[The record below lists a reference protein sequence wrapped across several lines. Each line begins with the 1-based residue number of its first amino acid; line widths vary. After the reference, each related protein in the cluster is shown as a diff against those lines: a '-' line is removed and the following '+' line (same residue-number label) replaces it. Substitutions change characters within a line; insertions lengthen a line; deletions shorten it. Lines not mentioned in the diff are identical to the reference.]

1 MNENEN
7 TPVNSVV
14 DEDWG
19 EISLDD
25 IFTAEAEPEAE
36 ETTGEGTE
44 EKADPEANQQ
54 TGGEDEESHD
64 DADTAESFVLK
75 HLGTEQTVGRDEV
88 IALAQKGLDY
98 SRIRDKL
105 QTSETEKSEIAEKL
119 SYFEKLADSQ
129 GKTLDQ
135 FIEAT
140 AAALRADEKKIP
152 YEDALREVQ
161 FEFEKSKFAKE
172 KTDWEKSRSDTE
184 TEENTRQADIDA
196 FMAKYPEA
204 AAKPDS
210 VTTPAS
216 TRRRTGAAC
225 PRRRLAC
232 SIRCSAVCSCALTFP
247 LLKTHSLAFRPHR
260 AAVKQSDT
268 VRSMPKLLWPQRTVC
283 IVPSYCPVY
292 SPSVR
297 STSA

>member
-7 TPVNSVV
+7 APVNSVV

-25 IFTAEAEPEAE
+25 LFTAEAEPEAE
-36 ETTGEGTE
+36 ETTGEGAE
-44 EKADPEANQQ
+44 ENADPEANQQ

-172 KTDWEKSRSDTE
+172 KTNWEKSRSDTE

-210 VTTPAS
+210 IPKEVWAEAEKTSLTEAYGNYMAKQKDAEIAS
-216 TRRRTGAAC
+216 LRKQLEQEKQYRKNKESSTGSQATDN
-225 PRRRLAC
+225 
-232 SIRCSAVCSCALTFP
+232 SGEKDTFFEALWN
-247 LLKTHSLAFRPHR
+247 
-260 AAVKQSDT
+260 D
-268 VRSMPKLLWPQRTVC
+268 
-283 IVPSYCPVY
+283 
-292 SPSVR
+292 
-297 STSA
+297 

>member
-14 DEDWG
+14 DDDWG

-25 IFTAEAEPEAE
+25 LFTAEAEPEAE
-36 ETTGEGTE
+36 ETTGEGIE
-44 EKADPEANQQ
+44 GNADPEANQQ
-54 TGGEDEESHD
+54 TGGENEESHD

-210 VTTPAS
+210 IPKEVWAEAEKTSLTEAYGNYMAKQKDAEIAS
-216 TRRRTGAAC
+216 LRKQLEQEKQYRKNKESSTGSQATDN
-225 PRRRLAC
+225 
-232 SIRCSAVCSCALTFP
+232 SGEKDTFFEALWN
-247 LLKTHSLAFRPHR
+247 
-260 AAVKQSDT
+260 D
-268 VRSMPKLLWPQRTVC
+268 
-283 IVPSYCPVY
+283 
-292 SPSVR
+292 
-297 STSA
+297 

>member
-172 KTDWEKSRSDTE
+172 KTNWEKSRSDTE

-210 VTTPAS
+210 IPKEVWAEAEKTSLTEAYGNYMAKQKDAEIAS
-216 TRRRTGAAC
+216 LRKQLEQEKQYRKNKESSTGSQATDN
-225 PRRRLAC
+225 
-232 SIRCSAVCSCALTFP
+232 SGEKDTFFEALWN
-247 LLKTHSLAFRPHR
+247 
-260 AAVKQSDT
+260 D
-268 VRSMPKLLWPQRTVC
+268 
-283 IVPSYCPVY
+283 
-292 SPSVR
+292 
-297 STSA
+297 

>member
-44 EKADPEANQQ
+44 ENADPEANQQ

-210 VTTPAS
+210 IPKEVWAEAEKTSLTEAYGNYMAKQKDAEIAS
-216 TRRRTGAAC
+216 LRKQLEQEKQYRKNKESSTGSQATDN
-225 PRRRLAC
+225 
-232 SIRCSAVCSCALTFP
+232 SGEKDTFFEALWN
-247 LLKTHSLAFRPHR
+247 
-260 AAVKQSDT
+260 D
-268 VRSMPKLLWPQRTVC
+268 
-283 IVPSYCPVY
+283 
-292 SPSVR
+292 
-297 STSA
+297 

>member
-14 DEDWG
+14 NEDWG

-25 IFTAEAEPEAE
+25 LFTAEAEPEVE

-44 EKADPEANQQ
+44 ENADPEANQQ

-210 VTTPAS
+210 IPKEVWAEAEKTSLTEAYGNYMAKQKDAEIAS
-216 TRRRTGAAC
+216 LRKQLEQEKQYRKNKESSTGSQATDN
-225 PRRRLAC
+225 
-232 SIRCSAVCSCALTFP
+232 SGEKDTFFE
-247 LLKTHSLAFRPHR
+247 T
-260 AAVKQSDT
+260 
-268 VRSMPKLLWPQRTVC
+268 LWND
-283 IVPSYCPVY
+283 
-292 SPSVR
+292 
-297 STSA
+297 

>member
-44 EKADPEANQQ
+44 ENADPEANQQ

-98 SRIRDKL
+98 SRIKDKL

-172 KTDWEKSRSDTE
+172 KTNWEKSRSDTE

-210 VTTPAS
+210 IPKEVWAEAEKTSLTEAYGNYMAKQKDAEIAS
-216 TRRRTGAAC
+216 LRKQLEQEKQYRKNKESSTGSQATDN
-225 PRRRLAC
+225 
-232 SIRCSAVCSCALTFP
+232 SGEKDTFFE
-247 LLKTHSLAFRPHR
+247 T
-260 AAVKQSDT
+260 
-268 VRSMPKLLWPQRTVC
+268 LWND
-283 IVPSYCPVY
+283 
-292 SPSVR
+292 
-297 STSA
+297 

>member
-25 IFTAEAEPEAE
+25 LFTAEAEPEAE

-44 EKADPEANQQ
+44 ENADPEANQQ

-98 SRIRDKL
+98 SRIKDKL

-172 KTDWEKSRSDTE
+172 KTNWEKSRSDTE

-210 VTTPAS
+210 IPKEVWAEAEKTSLTEAYGNYMAKQKDAEIAS
-216 TRRRTGAAC
+216 LRKQLEQEKQYRKNKESSTGSQATDN
-225 PRRRLAC
+225 
-232 SIRCSAVCSCALTFP
+232 SGEKDTFFE
-247 LLKTHSLAFRPHR
+247 SLW
-260 AAVKQSDT
+260 KD
-268 VRSMPKLLWPQRTVC
+268 
-283 IVPSYCPVY
+283 
-292 SPSVR
+292 
-297 STSA
+297 

>member
-25 IFTAEAEPEAE
+25 LFTAEAEPEAE
-36 ETTGEGTE
+36 ETTGEGAE
-44 EKADPEANQQ
+44 ENADPEANQQ
-54 TGGEDEESHD
+54 TGGENEESHD

-210 VTTPAS
+210 IPKEVWAEAEKTSLTEAYGNYMAKQKDAEIAS
-216 TRRRTGAAC
+216 LRKQLEQEKQYRKNKESSTGSQATDN
-225 PRRRLAC
+225 
-232 SIRCSAVCSCALTFP
+232 SGEKDTFFEALWN
-247 LLKTHSLAFRPHR
+247 
-260 AAVKQSDT
+260 D
-268 VRSMPKLLWPQRTVC
+268 
-283 IVPSYCPVY
+283 
-292 SPSVR
+292 
-297 STSA
+297 

>member
-14 DEDWG
+14 DDDWG

-25 IFTAEAEPEAE
+25 LFTAEAEPEAE

-44 EKADPEANQQ
+44 ENADPEANQQ

-172 KTDWEKSRSDTE
+172 KTNWEKSRSDTE

-210 VTTPAS
+210 IPKEVWAEAEKTSLTEAYGNYMAKQKDAEIAS
-216 TRRRTGAAC
+216 LRKQLEQEKQYRKNKESSTGSQATDN
-225 PRRRLAC
+225 
-232 SIRCSAVCSCALTFP
+232 SGEKDTFFEALWN
-247 LLKTHSLAFRPHR
+247 
-260 AAVKQSDT
+260 D
-268 VRSMPKLLWPQRTVC
+268 
-283 IVPSYCPVY
+283 
-292 SPSVR
+292 
-297 STSA
+297 

>member
-1 MNENEN
+1 MNENE
-7 TPVNSVV
+7 TTSVETYV

-25 IFTAEAEPEAE
+25 LFTAEAEPEAE

-44 EKADPEANQQ
+44 ENADPEANQQ

-172 KTDWEKSRSDTE
+172 KTNWEKSRSDTE

-210 VTTPAS
+210 IPKEVWAEAEKTSLTEAYGNYMAKQKDAEIAS
-216 TRRRTGAAC
+216 LRKQLEQEKQYRKNKESSTGSQATDN
-225 PRRRLAC
+225 
-232 SIRCSAVCSCALTFP
+232 SGEKDTFFEALWN
-247 LLKTHSLAFRPHR
+247 
-260 AAVKQSDT
+260 D
-268 VRSMPKLLWPQRTVC
+268 
-283 IVPSYCPVY
+283 
-292 SPSVR
+292 
-297 STSA
+297 

>member
-7 TPVNSVV
+7 TPVNSMV

-25 IFTAEAEPEAE
+25 LFTAEAEPEAE

-210 VTTPAS
+210 IPKEVWAEAEKTSLTEAYGNYMAKQKDAEIAS
-216 TRRRTGAAC
+216 LRKQLEQEKQYRKNKESSTGSQATDN
-225 PRRRLAC
+225 
-232 SIRCSAVCSCALTFP
+232 SGEKDTFFE
-247 LLKTHSLAFRPHR
+247 T
-260 AAVKQSDT
+260 
-268 VRSMPKLLWPQRTVC
+268 LWND
-283 IVPSYCPVY
+283 
-292 SPSVR
+292 
-297 STSA
+297 

>member
-25 IFTAEAEPEAE
+25 LFTAEAEPEAE
-36 ETTGEGTE
+36 ETTGEGAE
-44 EKADPEANQQ
+44 ENADPEANQQ
-54 TGGEDEESHD
+54 AGGENEESHD

-172 KTDWEKSRSDTE
+172 KTNWEKSRSDTE

-210 VTTPAS
+210 IPKEVWAEAEKTSLTEAYGNYMAKQKDAEIAS
-216 TRRRTGAAC
+216 LRKQLEQEKEYRKNKESSTGSQATDN
-225 PRRRLAC
+225 
-232 SIRCSAVCSCALTFP
+232 SGEKDTFFE
-247 LLKTHSLAFRPHR
+247 T
-260 AAVKQSDT
+260 
-268 VRSMPKLLWPQRTVC
+268 LWND
-283 IVPSYCPVY
+283 
-292 SPSVR
+292 
-297 STSA
+297 

>member
-25 IFTAEAEPEAE
+25 LFTAEAEPEAE
-36 ETTGEGTE
+36 ETTGEGAE
-44 EKADPEANQQ
+44 ENADPEANQQ

-172 KTDWEKSRSDTE
+172 KTNWEKSRSDTE

-210 VTTPAS
+210 IPKEVWAEAEKTSLTEAYGNYMAKQKDAEIAS
-216 TRRRTGAAC
+216 LRKQLEQEKQYRKNKESSTGSQATDN
-225 PRRRLAC
+225 
-232 SIRCSAVCSCALTFP
+232 SGEKDTFFEALWN
-247 LLKTHSLAFRPHR
+247 
-260 AAVKQSDT
+260 D
-268 VRSMPKLLWPQRTVC
+268 
-283 IVPSYCPVY
+283 
-292 SPSVR
+292 
-297 STSA
+297 

>member
-14 DEDWG
+14 DDDWG

-25 IFTAEAEPEAE
+25 LFTAEAEPEAE

-44 EKADPEANQQ
+44 ENADPEANQQ

-210 VTTPAS
+210 IPKEVWAEAEKTSLTEAYGNYMAKQKDAEIAS
-216 TRRRTGAAC
+216 LRKQLEQEKQYRKNKESSTGSQATDN
-225 PRRRLAC
+225 
-232 SIRCSAVCSCALTFP
+232 SGEKDTFFEALWN
-247 LLKTHSLAFRPHR
+247 
-260 AAVKQSDT
+260 D
-268 VRSMPKLLWPQRTVC
+268 
-283 IVPSYCPVY
+283 
-292 SPSVR
+292 
-297 STSA
+297 

>member
-25 IFTAEAEPEAE
+25 LFTAEAEPEAE

-44 EKADPEANQQ
+44 ENADPEANQQ

-152 YEDALREVQ
+152 YEDALKEVQ

-184 TEENTRQADIDA
+184 TEDNARQADIDA

-210 VTTPAS
+210 IPKEVWAEAEKTSLTEAYGNYMAKQKDAEIAS
-216 TRRRTGAAC
+216 LRKQLEQEKQYRKNKESSTGSQATDN
-225 PRRRLAC
+225 
-232 SIRCSAVCSCALTFP
+232 SGEKDTFFEALWN
-247 LLKTHSLAFRPHR
+247 
-260 AAVKQSDT
+260 D
-268 VRSMPKLLWPQRTVC
+268 
-283 IVPSYCPVY
+283 
-292 SPSVR
+292 
-297 STSA
+297 

>member
-25 IFTAEAEPEAE
+25 LFTAEAEPEVE
-36 ETTGEGTE
+36 ETTGEGAE
-44 EKADPEANQQ
+44 ENADPEANQQ

-210 VTTPAS
+210 IPKEVWAEAEKTSLTEAYGNYMAKQKDAEIAS
-216 TRRRTGAAC
+216 LRKQLEQEKQYRKNKESSTGSQATDN
-225 PRRRLAC
+225 
-232 SIRCSAVCSCALTFP
+232 SGEKDTFFEALWN
-247 LLKTHSLAFRPHR
+247 
-260 AAVKQSDT
+260 D
-268 VRSMPKLLWPQRTVC
+268 
-283 IVPSYCPVY
+283 
-292 SPSVR
+292 
-297 STSA
+297 

>member
-7 TPVNSVV
+7 TPVNSMV

-25 IFTAEAEPEAE
+25 LFTAEAEPETE

-44 EKADPEANQQ
+44 ENADPEANQQ

-184 TEENTRQADIDA
+184 TAENTRQADIDA

-210 VTTPAS
+210 IPKEVWAEAEKTSLTEAYGNYMAKQKDAEIAS
-216 TRRRTGAAC
+216 LRKQLEQEKQYRKNKESSTGSQATDN
-225 PRRRLAC
+225 
-232 SIRCSAVCSCALTFP
+232 SGEKDTFFE
-247 LLKTHSLAFRPHR
+247 T
-260 AAVKQSDT
+260 
-268 VRSMPKLLWPQRTVC
+268 LWND
-283 IVPSYCPVY
+283 
-292 SPSVR
+292 
-297 STSA
+297 

>member
-105 QTSETEKSEIAEKL
+105 QTSETEKGEIAEKL

-172 KTDWEKSRSDTE
+172 KTNWEKSRSDTE

-210 VTTPAS
+210 IPKEVWAEAEKTSLTEAYGNYMAKQKDAEIAS
-216 TRRRTGAAC
+216 LRKQLEQEKQYRKNKESSTGSQATDN
-225 PRRRLAC
+225 
-232 SIRCSAVCSCALTFP
+232 SGEKDTFFE
-247 LLKTHSLAFRPHR
+247 T
-260 AAVKQSDT
+260 
-268 VRSMPKLLWPQRTVC
+268 LWND
-283 IVPSYCPVY
+283 
-292 SPSVR
+292 
-297 STSA
+297 

>member
-14 DEDWG
+14 NEDWG

-25 IFTAEAEPEAE
+25 LFTAEAEPEVE

-44 EKADPEANQQ
+44 ENADPEANQQ

-172 KTDWEKSRSDTE
+172 KTNWEKSRSDTE

-210 VTTPAS
+210 IPKEVWAEAEKTSLTEAYGNYMAKQKDAEIAS
-216 TRRRTGAAC
+216 LRKQLEQEKQYRKNKESSTGSQATDN
-225 PRRRLAC
+225 
-232 SIRCSAVCSCALTFP
+232 SGEKDTFFE
-247 LLKTHSLAFRPHR
+247 T
-260 AAVKQSDT
+260 
-268 VRSMPKLLWPQRTVC
+268 LWND
-283 IVPSYCPVY
+283 
-292 SPSVR
+292 
-297 STSA
+297 

>member
-25 IFTAEAEPEAE
+25 LFTAEAEPEAE
-36 ETTGEGTE
+36 ETTGEGAE
-44 EKADPEANQQ
+44 ENADPEANQQ
-54 TGGEDEESHD
+54 TGGENEESHD

-184 TEENTRQADIDA
+184 TEENTRQADIDT

-210 VTTPAS
+210 IPKEVWAEAEKTSLTEAYGNYMAKQKDAEIAS
-216 TRRRTGAAC
+216 LRKQLEQEKQYRKNKESSTGSQATDN
-225 PRRRLAC
+225 
-232 SIRCSAVCSCALTFP
+232 SGEKDTFFEALWN
-247 LLKTHSLAFRPHR
+247 
-260 AAVKQSDT
+260 D
-268 VRSMPKLLWPQRTVC
+268 
-283 IVPSYCPVY
+283 
-292 SPSVR
+292 
-297 STSA
+297 

>member
-44 EKADPEANQQ
+44 GNADPEANQQ
-54 TGGEDEESHD
+54 TGGENEESHD

-105 QTSETEKSEIAEKL
+105 QTSEREKSEIAEKL

-210 VTTPAS
+210 IPKAVWAAAEKTSLTEAYGNYMAKQKDAEIAS
-216 TRRRTGAAC
+216 LREQLEQEKQYRKNKESSTGSQATDN
-225 PRRRLAC
+225 
-232 SIRCSAVCSCALTFP
+232 SGEKDTFFE
-247 LLKTHSLAFRPHR
+247 SLW
-260 AAVKQSDT
+260 KD
-268 VRSMPKLLWPQRTVC
+268 
-283 IVPSYCPVY
+283 
-292 SPSVR
+292 
-297 STSA
+297 

>member
-44 EKADPEANQQ
+44 GNADPEANQQ
-54 TGGEDEESHD
+54 TGGENEESHD

-210 VTTPAS
+210 IPKEVWAEAEKTSLTEAYGNYMAKQKDAEIAS
-216 TRRRTGAAC
+216 LRKQLEQEKQYRKNKESSTGSQATDN
-225 PRRRLAC
+225 
-232 SIRCSAVCSCALTFP
+232 SGEKDTFFE
-247 LLKTHSLAFRPHR
+247 SLWN
-260 AAVKQSDT
+260 D
-268 VRSMPKLLWPQRTVC
+268 
-283 IVPSYCPVY
+283 
-292 SPSVR
+292 
-297 STSA
+297 

>member
-14 DEDWG
+14 DDDWG

-25 IFTAEAEPEAE
+25 LFTAEAEPEAE

-44 EKADPEANQQ
+44 ENADPEANQQ

-210 VTTPAS
+210 IPKEVWAEAEKTSLTEAYGNYMAKQKDAEIAS
-216 TRRRTGAAC
+216 LRKQLEQEKQYRKNKESSTGSQATDN
-225 PRRRLAC
+225 
-232 SIRCSAVCSCALTFP
+232 SGEKDTFFE
-247 LLKTHSLAFRPHR
+247 T
-260 AAVKQSDT
+260 
-268 VRSMPKLLWPQRTVC
+268 LWND
-283 IVPSYCPVY
+283 
-292 SPSVR
+292 
-297 STSA
+297 

>member
-14 DEDWG
+14 DDDWG

-25 IFTAEAEPEAE
+25 LFTAEAEPETE

-44 EKADPEANQQ
+44 GNADPEANQQ
-54 TGGEDEESHD
+54 TGGENEESHD

-210 VTTPAS
+210 IPKEVWAEAEKTSLTEAYGNYMAKQKDAEIAS
-216 TRRRTGAAC
+216 LRKQLEQEKQYRKNKESSTGSQATDN
-225 PRRRLAC
+225 
-232 SIRCSAVCSCALTFP
+232 SGEKDTFFEALWN
-247 LLKTHSLAFRPHR
+247 
-260 AAVKQSDT
+260 D
-268 VRSMPKLLWPQRTVC
+268 
-283 IVPSYCPVY
+283 
-292 SPSVR
+292 
-297 STSA
+297 

>member
-7 TPVNSVV
+7 IPVNSVV

-25 IFTAEAEPEAE
+25 LFTAETEPEAE

-44 EKADPEANQQ
+44 GNADPEANQQ
-54 TGGEDEESHD
+54 TGGENEESHD

-184 TEENTRQADIDA
+184 TAENTRQADIDA

-210 VTTPAS
+210 IPKEVWAEAEKTSLTEAYGNYMAKQKDAEIAS
-216 TRRRTGAAC
+216 LRKQLEQEKQYRKNKESSTGSQATDN
-225 PRRRLAC
+225 
-232 SIRCSAVCSCALTFP
+232 SGEKDTFFE
-247 LLKTHSLAFRPHR
+247 T
-260 AAVKQSDT
+260 
-268 VRSMPKLLWPQRTVC
+268 LWND
-283 IVPSYCPVY
+283 
-292 SPSVR
+292 
-297 STSA
+297 

>member
-25 IFTAEAEPEAE
+25 LFTAEAEPEVE

-44 EKADPEANQQ
+44 ENADPEANQQ

-64 DADTAESFVLK
+64 DADAAESFVLK

-161 FEFEKSKFAKE
+161 FELEKSKFAKE
-172 KTDWEKSRSDTE
+172 KTNWEKSRSDTE

-210 VTTPAS
+210 IPKEVWAEAEKTSLTEAYGNYMAKQKDAEIAS
-216 TRRRTGAAC
+216 LRKQLEQEKQYRKNKESSTGSQATDN
-225 PRRRLAC
+225 
-232 SIRCSAVCSCALTFP
+232 SGEKDTFFE
-247 LLKTHSLAFRPHR
+247 T
-260 AAVKQSDT
+260 
-268 VRSMPKLLWPQRTVC
+268 LWND
-283 IVPSYCPVY
+283 
-292 SPSVR
+292 
-297 STSA
+297 

>member
-7 TPVNSVV
+7 APVNSVV

-25 IFTAEAEPEAE
+25 LFTAEAEPEAE

-44 EKADPEANQQ
+44 ENADPEANQQ
-54 TGGEDEESHD
+54 TGGENEESHD

-184 TEENTRQADIDA
+184 TAENTRQADIDA

-210 VTTPAS
+210 IPKEVWAEAEKTSLTEAYGNYMAKQKDAEIAS
-216 TRRRTGAAC
+216 LRKQLEQEKQYRKNKESSTGSQATDN
-225 PRRRLAC
+225 
-232 SIRCSAVCSCALTFP
+232 SGEKDTFFEALWN
-247 LLKTHSLAFRPHR
+247 
-260 AAVKQSDT
+260 D
-268 VRSMPKLLWPQRTVC
+268 
-283 IVPSYCPVY
+283 
-292 SPSVR
+292 
-297 STSA
+297 

>member
-25 IFTAEAEPEAE
+25 LFTAEAAPEAE

-44 EKADPEANQQ
+44 ENADPEANQQ

-172 KTDWEKSRSDTE
+172 KTNWEKSRSDTE

-210 VTTPAS
+210 IPKEVWAEAEKTSLTEAYGNYMAKQKDAEIAS
-216 TRRRTGAAC
+216 LRKQLEQEKQYRKNKESSTGSQATDN
-225 PRRRLAC
+225 
-232 SIRCSAVCSCALTFP
+232 SGEKDTFFEALWN
-247 LLKTHSLAFRPHR
+247 
-260 AAVKQSDT
+260 D
-268 VRSMPKLLWPQRTVC
+268 
-283 IVPSYCPVY
+283 
-292 SPSVR
+292 
-297 STSA
+297 

>member
-44 EKADPEANQQ
+44 ENADPEANQQ

-210 VTTPAS
+210 IPKEVWAEAEKTSLTEAYGNYMAKQKDAEIAS
-216 TRRRTGAAC
+216 LRKQLEQEKQYRKNKESSTGSQATDN
-225 PRRRLAC
+225 
-232 SIRCSAVCSCALTFP
+232 SGEKDTFFE
-247 LLKTHSLAFRPHR
+247 T
-260 AAVKQSDT
+260 
-268 VRSMPKLLWPQRTVC
+268 LWND
-283 IVPSYCPVY
+283 
-292 SPSVR
+292 
-297 STSA
+297 

>member
-14 DEDWG
+14 NEDWG

-25 IFTAEAEPEAE
+25 LFTAEAEPEVE

-44 EKADPEANQQ
+44 ENADPEANQQ

-172 KTDWEKSRSDTE
+172 KTNWEKSRSDTE

-210 VTTPAS
+210 IPKEVWAEAEKTSLTEAYGNYMAKQKDAEIAS
-216 TRRRTGAAC
+216 LRKQLEQEKQYRKNKESSTGSQATDN
-225 PRRRLAC
+225 
-232 SIRCSAVCSCALTFP
+232 SGEKDTFFEALWN
-247 LLKTHSLAFRPHR
+247 
-260 AAVKQSDT
+260 D
-268 VRSMPKLLWPQRTVC
+268 
-283 IVPSYCPVY
+283 
-292 SPSVR
+292 
-297 STSA
+297 

>member
-25 IFTAEAEPEAE
+25 LFTAEAEPEAE

-44 EKADPEANQQ
+44 ENADPEANQQ

-172 KTDWEKSRSDTE
+172 KTNWEKSRSDTE

-210 VTTPAS
+210 IPKEVWAEAEKTSLTEAYGNYMAKQKDAEIAS
-216 TRRRTGAAC
+216 LRKQLEQEKQYRKNKESSTGSQATDN
-225 PRRRLAC
+225 
-232 SIRCSAVCSCALTFP
+232 SGEKDTFFEALWN
-247 LLKTHSLAFRPHR
+247 
-260 AAVKQSDT
+260 D
-268 VRSMPKLLWPQRTVC
+268 
-283 IVPSYCPVY
+283 
-292 SPSVR
+292 
-297 STSA
+297 

>member
-7 TPVNSVV
+7 TPVNSMV

-25 IFTAEAEPEAE
+25 LFTAEAEPEAE

-44 EKADPEANQQ
+44 GNADPEANQQ
-54 TGGEDEESHD
+54 TGGENEESHD

-210 VTTPAS
+210 IPKEVWAEAEKTSLTEAYGNYMAKQKDAEIAS
-216 TRRRTGAAC
+216 LRKQLEQEKQYRKNKESSTGSQATDN
-225 PRRRLAC
+225 
-232 SIRCSAVCSCALTFP
+232 SGEKDTFFEALWN
-247 LLKTHSLAFRPHR
+247 
-260 AAVKQSDT
+260 D
-268 VRSMPKLLWPQRTVC
+268 
-283 IVPSYCPVY
+283 
-292 SPSVR
+292 
-297 STSA
+297 

>member
-44 EKADPEANQQ
+44 GNADPEANQQ
-54 TGGEDEESHD
+54 TGGENEESHD

-210 VTTPAS
+210 IPKEVWAEAEKTSLTEAYGNYMAKQKDAEIAS
-216 TRRRTGAAC
+216 LRKQLEQEKQYRKNKESSTGSQATDN
-225 PRRRLAC
+225 
-232 SIRCSAVCSCALTFP
+232 SGEKDTFFEALWN
-247 LLKTHSLAFRPHR
+247 
-260 AAVKQSDT
+260 D
-268 VRSMPKLLWPQRTVC
+268 
-283 IVPSYCPVY
+283 
-292 SPSVR
+292 
-297 STSA
+297 

>member
-25 IFTAEAEPEAE
+25 LFTAEAEPEAE

-44 EKADPEANQQ
+44 ENADPEANQQ

-210 VTTPAS
+210 IPKEVWAEAEKTSLTEAYGNYMAKQKDAEIAS
-216 TRRRTGAAC
+216 LRKQLEQEKQYRKNKESSTGSQATDN
-225 PRRRLAC
+225 
-232 SIRCSAVCSCALTFP
+232 SGEKDTFFEALWN
-247 LLKTHSLAFRPHR
+247 
-260 AAVKQSDT
+260 D
-268 VRSMPKLLWPQRTVC
+268 
-283 IVPSYCPVY
+283 
-292 SPSVR
+292 
-297 STSA
+297 

>member
-1 MNENEN
+1 MNENE
-7 TPVNSVV
+7 TTSVGTYV
-14 DEDWG
+14 DDDWG
-19 EISLDD
+19 EISLAD
-25 IFTAEAEPEAE
+25 EEE
-36 ETTGEGTE
+36 ETTTATETEAKTDDNAENEVDQQSDSAE
-44 EKADPEANQQ
+44 EKQ
-54 TGGEDEESHD
+54 EES

-204 AAKPDS
+204 AA
-210 VTTPAS
+210 
-216 TRRRTGAAC
+216 R
-225 PRRRLAC
+225 
-232 SIRCSAVCSCALTFP
+232 SC
-247 LLKTHSLAFRPHR
+247 
-260 AAVKQSDT
+260 
-268 VRSMPKLLWPQRTVC
+268 
-283 IVPSYCPVY
+283 
-292 SPSVR
+292 
-297 STSA
+297 

>member
-105 QTSETEKSEIAEKL
+105 QTSETEKGEIAEKL

-172 KTDWEKSRSDTE
+172 KTNWEKSRSDTE

-196 FMAKYPEA
+196 FMSKYPEA

-210 VTTPAS
+210 IPKEVWAEAEKTSLTEAYGNYMAKQKDAEIAS
-216 TRRRTGAAC
+216 LRKQLEQEKQYRKNKESSTGSQATDN
-225 PRRRLAC
+225 
-232 SIRCSAVCSCALTFP
+232 SGEKDTFFE
-247 LLKTHSLAFRPHR
+247 T
-260 AAVKQSDT
+260 
-268 VRSMPKLLWPQRTVC
+268 LWND
-283 IVPSYCPVY
+283 
-292 SPSVR
+292 
-297 STSA
+297 

>member
-44 EKADPEANQQ
+44 GNADPEANQQ
-54 TGGEDEESHD
+54 TGGENEESHD

-210 VTTPAS
+210 IPKEVWAEAEKTSLTEAYGNYMAKQKDAEIAS
-216 TRRRTGAAC
+216 LRKQLEQEKQYRKNKESSTGSQATDN
-225 PRRRLAC
+225 
-232 SIRCSAVCSCALTFP
+232 SGEKDTFFE
-247 LLKTHSLAFRPHR
+247 T
-260 AAVKQSDT
+260 
-268 VRSMPKLLWPQRTVC
+268 LWND
-283 IVPSYCPVY
+283 
-292 SPSVR
+292 
-297 STSA
+297 

>member
-44 EKADPEANQQ
+44 ENADPEANQQ

-172 KTDWEKSRSDTE
+172 KTNWEKSRSDTE

-210 VTTPAS
+210 IPKEVWAEAEKTSLTEAYGNYMAKQKDAEIAS
-216 TRRRTGAAC
+216 LRKQLEQEKQYRKNKESSTGSQATDN
-225 PRRRLAC
+225 
-232 SIRCSAVCSCALTFP
+232 SGEKDTFFEALWN
-247 LLKTHSLAFRPHR
+247 
-260 AAVKQSDT
+260 D
-268 VRSMPKLLWPQRTVC
+268 
-283 IVPSYCPVY
+283 
-292 SPSVR
+292 
-297 STSA
+297 